1 MYKLKILKIKNLIEK
16 LNLKLILENEIINLN
31 L

>member
-16 LNLKLILENEIINLN
+16 LNLKLILEKEIINLN